1 MELDFSK
8 NTYFFHKKSKKQ
20 FFAKN
25 AFLAQ
30 NSALVWKKKKKK
42 QIVFKKIT
50 SKLFLQISKQTSCEN
65 PIQIHQE
72 MVYLCYF
79 EDDNVLK
86 WEKKMVNHLTKCWRH
101 FGRPGA
107 DPRMVRIGTGPPFW
121 QINHANSV
129 YFRLFLGHFR
139 GYISH
144 PAPPFGSRP
153 LLFTYPGSGLEDVYV
168 TETIVWY

>member
-8 NTYFFHKKSKKQ
+8 NTYFSQKSQKNQ

-30 NSALVWKKKKKK
+30 NSALVWKKKE

-50 SKLFLQISKQTSCEN
+50 SILFLQISKQTSCEN

-86 WEKKMVNHLTKCWRH
+86 WEKQVWSSNRQSYLERATNKWFFFLLFGVEFRIFTFCTWKHTYQRGIWARKMILVKNH
-101 FGRPGA
+101 
-107 DPRMVRIGTGPPFW
+107 
-121 QINHANSV
+121 Q
-129 YFRLFLGHFR
+129 LGH
-139 GYISH
+139 
-144 PAPPFGSRP
+144 
-153 LLFTYPGSGLEDVYV
+153 LLVQTFPWNMLTY
-168 TETIVWY
+168 

>member
-8 NTYFFHKKSKKQ
+8 NTYFFPKKSKKH

-30 NSALVWKKKKKK
+30 NSALVWKKN

-50 SKLFLQISKQTSCEN
+50 SILFLQISKQTSCEN

-86 WEKKMVNHLTKCWRH
+86 WEKKN
-101 FGRPGA
+101 G
-107 DPRMVRIGTGPPFW
+107 
-121 QINHANSV
+121 
-129 YFRLFLGHFR
+129 
-139 GYISH
+139 
-144 PAPPFGSRP
+144 
-153 LLFTYPGSGLEDVYV
+153 
-168 TETIVWY
+168 

>member
-8 NTYFFHKKSKKQ
+8 ILIFPQKSQKTNFLQ
-20 FFAKN
+20 KN

-30 NSALVWKKKKKK
+30 NSAPRLKKN

-50 SKLFLQISKQTSCEN
+50 SILFLQISKQTSCEN

-86 WEKKMVNHLTKCWRH
+86 WEK
-101 FGRPGA
+101 
-107 DPRMVRIGTGPPFW
+107 TG
-121 QINHANSV
+121 
-129 YFRLFLGHFR
+129 LKFL
-139 GYISH
+139 
-144 PAPPFGSRP
+144 
-153 LLFTYPGSGLEDVYV
+153 
-168 TETIVWY
+168 